1 MTTNNAALLLI
12 ALKAQDDASKA
23 LRAAVK
29 PIVDVKKQAAAAD
42 APLARM
48 SGTMGTVLKAGA
60 IAATGALTALVGAGV
75 KALMSASDVAESQNK
90 VNVVF
95 GESAAAI
102 NEFASTSAKSLGISR
117 GAALDAS
124 GTFGNMFTQLGIA
137 PQATADM
144 SQGMIR
150 LAADLGSF
158 HNADITE
165 VIAAQTAAFRGEFD
179 SVQRFVP
186 TINAAAVAEA
196 AMAMTGKTATA
207 MLTEQDKALA
217 TNKLLMEG
225 AGKALG
231 DFGNTSTGTANS
243 MKIIKATVEDAFVT
257 LGAKLLPIIEPLIS
271 QLASTLPAVIDTVI
285 ARFSAIGKVV
295 GGLKAI
301 FAEGDFT
308 AGFADGMRELFGL
321 EIHEDSKLVEGL
333 FLVRDTII
341 FLKDIVLP
349 NMSQAF
355 SDATVFVRD
364 HKDAQ
369 VALAGAVGFVA
380 GPLALGA
387 VTTSVISASVAM
399 KAMLP
404 VLAAMG
410 ASFIAFTGIGLIFAA
425 IGIAIWALATD
436 FGGVATT
443 LSQIQQLIIMYF
455 NKMRSD
461 IEADIA
467 SVGQAFAAFGNTI
480 GVIVQSIG
488 AAFDWLGKGVHNNFV
503 VPMRSAITSVWTW
516 LQGFGEDV
524 KGLFTGLIDSV
535 GRVVPQFLSIGR
547 DIVQGLWNGISGA
560 WTGMLARLDGLYQ
573 SLPQGLRDF
582 IEGNSPSKVFMRIG
596 ADIIAGLEMGIISN
610 KGAVQNALLAMAD
623 IDALNADIDAMVR
636 RGDHTSA
643 IERMMFGGSSAEQA
657 IAQVQQVHQVIRN
670 EIAATAKAAEDAA
683 KKAVEDAEKA
693 AAATLKAQVDYYQ
706 KFVKPYA
713 DEARA
718 TNMQIAMSQWNQKLA
733 ANAAMFTR
741 DAIDPLAPFDRARA
755 LQQQASM
762 MRTETRGGRSG
773 PRGSGVNQGQL
784 NYLGGVASVLGINGT
799 VRPNNEGV
807 YTKRI
812 AEELRTANE
821 TQLVMI
827 ELLQAIKDGALTVND
842 VSRKISSIQQKRS
855 RMIADF
861 GGGGKG

>member
-48 SGTMGTVLKAGA
+48 GGTMNTVLKAGA
-60 IAATGALTALVGAGV
+60 IAATGALIGLVGAGV

-243 MKIIKATVEDAFVT
+243 MKIIKASLEDAAVT
-257 LGAKLLPIIEPLIS
+257 LGEKLLPIVEPLIS
-271 QLASTLPAVIDTVI
+271 AFAANLPGAIDAALSAFDRVGSIVMPVIAYFRSVVDAIQDIGVDGNTFASIMTGIFEDVLSKVQNFISQLVSWVQARLPDWIGTLQQWAKELIAWIAPMIPPLIGELLQMLGRMLDWIGANAPGIAERFLSEWLPAAIKWVAEAAI
-285 ARFSAIGKVV
+285 AI
-295 GGLKAI
+295 
-301 FAEGDFT
+301 
-308 AGFADGMRELFGL
+308 MPELA
-321 EIHEDSKLVEGL
+321 KL
-333 FLVRDTII
+333 
-341 FLKDIVLP
+341 
-349 NMSQAF
+349 
-355 SDATVFVRD
+355 
-364 HKDAQ
+364 
-369 VALAGAVGFVA
+369 
-380 GPLALGA
+380 A
-387 VTTSVISASVAM
+387 VT
-399 KAMLP
+399 
-404 VLAAMG
+404 
-410 ASFIAFTGIGLIFAA
+410 
-425 IGIAIWALATD
+425 IAIWVVTE
-436 FGGVATT
+436 GVPKVT
-443 LSQIQQLIIMYF
+443 
-455 NKMRSD
+455 
-461 IEADIA
+461 
-467 SVGQAFAAFGNTI
+467 GAFAAL
-480 GVIVQSIG
+480 GVAIIRGIIQGIWSLAG
-488 AAFDWLGKGVHNNFV
+488 SLFSALGDLAGQALQAAKDRLGI
-503 VPMRSAITSVWTW
+503 A
-516 LQGFGEDV
+516 
-524 KGLFTGLIDSV
+524 
-535 GRVVPQFLSIGR
+535 
-547 DIVQGLWNGISGA
+547 
-560 WTGMLARLDGLYQ
+560 
-573 SLPQGLRDF
+573 
-582 IEGNSPSKVFMRIG
+582 SPSKVFMEIG
-596 ADIIAGLEMGIISN
+596 QQIVQGLAQGIITSKDAVRQALMGIMDI
-610 KGAVQNALLAMAD
+610 AD
-623 IDALNADIDAMVR
+623 LNADIDAMVR
-636 RGDHTSA
+636 SGNLGSA
-643 IERMMFGGSSAEQA
+643 LERLMFSGASAEQA
-657 IAQVQQVHQVIRN
+657 IAQVRQVHQVIRD
-670 EIAATAKAAEDAA
+670 EIAATAKAAADAA
-683 KKAVEDAEKA
+683 EKTAADAEKA

-755 LQQQASM
+755 LQQQASL